1 MRWAGTNSKVRGG
14 RVRRSV
20 VALVAAYALV
30 IQGLLVGILGTT
42 AAARATT
49 GEALPGYAL
58 CLTHNEDGT
67 PAPSDNPV
75 EHSDC
80 MAHCLAW
87 VSGGDALMPAPAAAP
102 SGPVDFAGHT
112 IVWAARDWR
121 IPSPLQNPLA
131 RPRGPPLA
139 A

>member
-1 MRWAGTNSKVRGG
+1 M
-14 RVRRSV
+14 

-30 IQGLLVGILGTT
+30 IQSLLAGILGTT
-42 AAARATT
+42 VAARAAS

-58 CLTHNEDGT
+58 CLTHNEDSA

-75 EHSDC
+75 EHSSC

-87 VSGGDALMPAPAAAP
+87 VSGGQALVPAPAAAP
-102 SGPVDFAGHT
+102 FGPVDFASHV
-112 IVWAARDWR
+112 ILWAARDRR
-121 IPSPLQNPLA
+121 IPSPVANLVAQ
-131 RPRGPPLA
+131 PRGPPLA

>member
-1 MRWAGTNSKVRGG
+1 MRGANTNCKVRGG

-30 IQGLLVGILGTT
+30 IQSLLAGVLGTT

-49 GEALPGYAL
+49 GEALPGYTL
-58 CLTHNEDGT
+58 CLTHNEDGA
-67 PAPSDNPV
+67 PVPSDNPV
-75 EHSDC
+75 EHSSC

-87 VSGGDALMPAPAAAP
+87 VSGSAALMPAPTATPFGLVEFPGDAILW
-102 SGPVDFAGHT
+102 V
-112 IVWAARDWR
+112 ARDWR
-121 IPSPLQNPLA
+121 IPSPILNPIA

>member
-1 MRWAGTNSKVRGG
+1 M
-14 RVRRSV
+14 RRS
-20 VALVAAYALV
+20 AIAIVAAYALV
-30 IQGLLVGILGTT
+30 IQSLLAGILGATVAVR
-42 AAARATT
+42 AAT
-49 GEALPGYAL
+49 GEALPGYTL

-87 VSGGDALMPAPAAAP
+87 VSGGQALLPAPAAAP
-102 SGPVDFAGHT
+102 FGPVEFAGHA
-112 IVWAARDWR
+112 ILWAARDWR
-121 IPSPLQNPLA
+121 IPSPIPNPIA
-131 RPRGPPLA
+131 RPRGPPRA

>member
-1 MRWAGTNSKVRGG
+1 MRGADTNSKMRGG

-30 IQGLLVGILGTT
+30 IQSLLAGILGTT
-42 AAARATT
+42 VAARATT

-58 CLTHNEDGT
+58 CLTHNEDGA
-67 PAPSDNPV
+67 PAPSDSPV
-75 EHSDC
+75 EHSSC

-87 VSGGDALMPAPAAAP
+87 VSGGQALIPAPAAAP
-102 SGPVDFAGHT
+102 SGPVDFTGRA
-112 IVWAARDWR
+112 ILWAARDWR
-121 IPSPLQNPLA
+121 IPSPIANPVS
-131 RPRGPPLA
+131 RPRGPPRA

>member
-1 MRWAGTNSKVRGG
+1 MGWVGTNSKVSGG

-30 IQGLLVGILGTT
+30 IQSLLAGILGTT

-49 GEALPGYAL
+49 GEALPGYTL
-58 CLTHNEDGT
+58 CLTHNEDSA

-75 EHSDC
+75 EHSSC

-87 VSGGDALMPAPAAAP
+87 VSGGQALMPAPAAAP
-102 SGPVDFAGHT
+102 SGPVDFAGHA
-112 IVWAARDWR
+112 ILWRARDWR
-121 IPSPLQNPLA
+121 IPSPIANTFA

>member
-1 MRWAGTNSKVRGG
+1 MRGADTNSRVRGG

-30 IQGLLVGILGTT
+30 IQSLLAGVLGTT

-49 GEALPGYAL
+49 GEALPGYTL
-58 CLTHNEDGT
+58 CLTHNEDGA

-75 EHSDC
+75 EHSSC
-80 MAHCLAW
+80 MTHCLAW
-87 VSGGDALMPAPAAAP
+87 VSGGQALMPTPAAAP
-102 SGPVDFAGHT
+102 FGQVEFPGDAILWV
-112 IVWAARDWR
+112 ARDWR
-121 IPSPLQNPLA
+121 IPSPILNPIA

>member
-1 MRWAGTNSKVRGG
+1 MRWAGTNSKMRGG

-30 IQGLLVGILGTT
+30 IQSLLAGILGTT

-49 GEALPGYAL
+49 GEALPGYTL
-58 CLTHNEDGT
+58 CLTHNEDST
-67 PAPSDNPV
+67 PAPSDSPV
-75 EHSDC
+75 EHSSC

-87 VSGGDALMPAPAAAP
+87 VSGGQALMPAPAAAL
-102 SGPVDFAGHT
+102 SGRADFAGHA
-112 IVWAARDWR
+112 IAWAARDWR
-121 IPSPLQNPLA
+121 IPSPIPNPVT